1 MQRMM
6 RGWVGLLAVALA
18 FATAAQASENHVVF
32 GPGEQLTYSVKY
44 LGVRAGTAQFTVG
57 NSVVPGKEVWP
68 IVLHAKT
75 DSLLALYPIQDKLVT
90 LWDAGASCWLGH
102 EFYAD
107 ENHHRRRQKIELD
120 PRTHQASVLKQKE
133 GEPIASSKRSLP
145 DGTMDLASV
154 MFALRDQPLDVGA
167 RYDVPVFTGTK
178 LLSVSATVEGKETL
192 DTDLGQKRAVR
203 VRVRT
208 GMGGKFASKHDMIAY
223 FSDDAQHIP
232 LRIEADFA
240 LGTIAVELTS
250 YAPGKTV
257 DLKAL
262 ASSRG

>member
-6 RGWVGLLAVALA
+6 SGWVGLLAVALV
-18 FATAAQASENHVVF
+18 ATAAQASENRVVF

-44 LGVRAGTAQFTVG
+44 LGVRAGTAELTVG

-75 DSLLALYPIQDKLVT
+75 DSLLAIYPIQDKLVT
-90 LWDAGASCWLGH
+90 LWDAGDSCWLGH

-120 PRTHQASVLKQKE
+120 PHTHQASVMKQKE
-133 GEPIASSKRSLP
+133 GEPIASSKRALP
-145 DGTMDLASV
+145 DGTMDFASV
-154 MFALRDQPLDVGA
+154 MFALRDRPLTVGA
-167 RYDVPVFTGTK
+167 QYDLPVFTGAK
-178 LLSVSATVEGKETL
+178 LLSLSASVEGRETL
-192 DTDLGQKRAVR
+192 DTELGKKAAVR

-208 GMGGKFASKHDMIAY
+208 GMGGKFASKHDMIVY
-223 FSDDAQHIP
+223 FSDDVLHIP
-232 LRIEADFA
+232 LRIEADLA
-240 LGTIAVELTS
+240 LGTVAIELTD
-250 YAPGKTV
+250 YAPGRTV